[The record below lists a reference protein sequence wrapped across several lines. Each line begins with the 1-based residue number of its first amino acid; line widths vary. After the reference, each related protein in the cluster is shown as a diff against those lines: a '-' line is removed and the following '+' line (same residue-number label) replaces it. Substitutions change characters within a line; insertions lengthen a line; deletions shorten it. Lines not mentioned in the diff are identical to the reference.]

1 MHAEV
6 QRTDRLLQLLSPAN
20 VAMDGTARPQT
31 SWTSTTGTGNSCS
44 PSVPDCSME
53 DINVP
58 AIVSCVPQAPGR
70 NSQSVCA
77 TLRSLLPGYDELVA
91 TMSKNGAWWG
101 SFRQKTNILAPTSFE
116 PLAAYAA
123 RTYTSS
129 NPAELGILVA
139 AYTRSVGHSHHLYG
153 VVDSLILSNFTYAA
167 TMDGM
172 ECLILLAKSYTDIG
186 QPRRAWFMWRRGMA
200 IAQLMAWV
208 LFITTVMKLLLT
220 RCQGSLS

>member
-1 MHAEV
+1 
-6 QRTDRLLQLLSPAN
+6 
-20 VAMDGTARPQT
+20 MDGTARPET
-31 SWTSTTGTGNSCS
+31 SWTSTIGTVNACS
-44 PSVPDCSME
+44 PSVPDYSME

-58 AIVSCVPQAPGR
+58 AIGLQAPGR

-91 TMSKNGAWWG
+91 TMSKNGAWWR
-101 SFRQKTNILAPTSFE
+101 SFRQKTDVLSPTSFE
-116 PLAAYAA
+116 TLATYAA

-139 AYTRSVGHSHHLYG
+139 AYTRTVGQSHHLYG
-153 VVDSLILSNFTYAA
+153 VVDSLVLSIFTYAA
-167 TMDGM
+167 TMEGM

-200 IAQLMAWV
+200 IAQLMVWV
-208 LFITTVMKLLLT
+208 ISLTTDMNLLLT
-220 RCQGSLS
+220 RCEGSLSFR